1 MSDKQNDEV
10 VTPPSVDL
18 MSADMSFPD
27 QVRAD
32 IEALLEQAN
41 IEMGRTPAAGQEQT
55 NKRD

>member
-10 VTPPSVDL
+10 VMPPNVGV
-18 MSADMSFPD
+18 MSSDMSVPD

-41 IEMGRTPAAGQEQT
+41 IEMGRTTQT
-55 NKRD
+55 KENASN

>member
-10 VTPPSVDL
+10 VTPPNVDIMSTNMSV
-18 MSADMSFPD
+18 PD
-27 QVRAD
+27 EVRAD

-55 NKRD
+55 DKRD

>member
-10 VTPPSVDL
+10 VTPPNVGV
-18 MSADMSFPD
+18 MSADMSVPD

-41 IEMGRTPAAGQEQT
+41 IEMGRTPAAGQEQSG
-55 NKRD
+55 KRD